1 MVRWDYGGRHQ
12 DALCFQMTNT
22 MTNER
27 ELEMATSPSTH
38 TSAPGKRAAS
48 KARSRKAL
56 IDATLDIISEVGIAG
71 TSVSLI
77 VERSKLSRG
86 MIHMHFDNKEHLLLE
101 AARDMADDYYEILF
115 RFIADAPDTPEQRLV
130 AIIEADFDE
139 SILNPRAAAIW
150 FAFRGEARS
159 QNAFARYSDTRDS
172 RLKGLYV
179 STCAQLLSQD
189 SRSREVQDLAHG
201 TIALSEGMWTDYFLH
216 SDAFDRNAAKRV
228 IFRFLSAFLPDYPV
242 FRARVEAGNRV
253 EAGKRGT
260 R

>member
-1 MVRWDYGGRHQ
+1 M
-12 DALCFQMTNT
+12 A
-22 MTNER
+22 NER
-27 ELEMATSPSTH
+27 ELEMATSPGTQ

-48 KARSRKAL
+48 KARSRMAL

-101 AARDMADDYYEILF
+101 AARSMADDYYENLF
-115 RFIADAPDTPEQRLV
+115 RFIDDAPDAPEQRLV

-139 SILNPRAAAIW
+139 CILNPRAAAIW

-159 QNAFARYSDTRDS
+159 RNVFARYSDTRDS

-179 STCAQLLSQD
+179 STCAQLLGQD

-216 SDAFDRNAAKRV
+216 SDAFDRDAAKRV
-228 IFRFLSAFLPDYPV
+228 IFRFLSAFLPDYPI
-242 FRARVEAGNRV
+242 FRARVEAG
-253 EAGKRGT
+253 KPGT